1 MCQKSVPATKDDLY
15 IALDLLDTIKY
26 YQKSCVGMAANMIG
40 YNKSIIIFSHKSDYT
55 IMFNPIISQ

>member
-1 MCQKSVPATKDDLY
+1 MIKEINKDTFLLSQKSVPATKDDLY

-40 YNKSIIIFSHKSDYT
+40 YNKAIIIFLG
-55 IMFNPIISQ
+55 N